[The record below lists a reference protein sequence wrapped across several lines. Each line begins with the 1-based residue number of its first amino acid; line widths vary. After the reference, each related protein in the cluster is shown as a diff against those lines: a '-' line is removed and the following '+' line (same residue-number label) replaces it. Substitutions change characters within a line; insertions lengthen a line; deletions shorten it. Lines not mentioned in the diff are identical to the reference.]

1 MSDDSDYEG
10 SEDSWDDEEDLKDYK
25 KGGYHPVTIGEQF
38 ANRRYRVLSKL
49 GWGHFSTVW
58 LAWDSRHARP
68 SVLKLQKSAQRYAE
82 AAKDEVDLLRAVSES
97 HGVADRCLVLMLDHF
112 EHRGVNGLHHV
123 MCFEVLG
130 PTLLSLIKQT
140 NYQGLPI
147 NVVRRIAAC
156 VLVALSHLH
165 DSLSIIHT
173 DLKPEN
179 VLCCLSPSQLDALV
193 QQAQAGA
200 DAFLAER
207 EQGSTTVPVAANGT
221 SAEGLSKNQRKR
233 LKQKEKQKLT
243 AAAVADADADA
254 DAPPLAT
261 ASSCTGCAPAS
272 VSSLR
277 AEKHDPKEPRIKQQ
291 RAPPIHLDGLPPLFK
306 VADLGNACWRK
317 RQFTDD
323 IQTYS
328 AGPRP
333 RPRTHPLRV
342 PTRSMPALIT
352 CSMPALLRSSPL
364 LSHSSPLLSASTM
377 GRRVPREDSRQYR
390 CPEVILGAGYDIS
403 ADMWS
408 LACVLFEAASGDLLF
423 SPKAGASWSRDEDH
437 LALILE
443 LVRSP
448 APPHLHACMH
458 ACMHTCMHAYTLSH
472 SSWWAPRSHLTA
484 QTSCAPLRPCMCS
497 DHACAHLSAQTSAS
511 LTPSMHAHASPPL
524 PPW

>member
-364 LSHSSPLLSASTM
+364 LSHSSPLLSHSSPLLSAPLPLLSTPL
-377 GRRVPREDSRQYR
+377 RSSPTPLRSSPLPRWVVE
-390 CPEVILGAGYDIS
+390 
-403 ADMWS
+403 S
-408 LACVLFEAASGDLLF
+408 LARTADSTA
-423 SPKAGASWSRDEDH
+423 
-437 LALILE
+437 
-443 LVRSP
+443 
-448 APPHLHACMH
+448 
-458 ACMHTCMHAYTLSH
+458 
-472 SSWWAPRSHLTA
+472 APR
-484 QTSCAPLRPCMCS
+484 
-497 DHACAHLSAQTSAS
+497 
-511 LTPSMHAHASPPL
+511 
-524 PPW
+524 